1 MAIEYRRRAHLGRRH
16 RHDHLTARVERDT
29 LTVEVAEVSRRYSGS
44 LRSWPIMMLLEK
56 AGFEVKEFVL
66 VEKAIAFWRRK
77 HLPLSSSLS
86 TFIRGGSGMAFML
99 PSLPATVGPGSRS
112 SSPQGPSLILRIA
125 FLQVR
130 LFSARERL
138 IFACIN
144 APEPRY
150 PLRRAVGAGIFMFNI
165 LREAP
170 T

>member
-1 MAIEYRRRAHLGRRH
+1 
-16 RHDHLTARVERDT
+16 
-29 LTVEVAEVSRRYSGS
+29 
-44 LRSWPIMMLLEK
+44 
-56 AGFEVKEFVL
+56 
-66 VEKAIAFWRRK
+66 
-77 HLPLSSSLS
+77 
-86 TFIRGGSGMAFML
+86 MAFTL

-112 SSPQGPSLILRIA
+112 SSTQGPSLILRNA

-130 LFSARERL
+130 LFSARESL